1 MGATVQLESSH
12 VFRCPLH
19 EQKPWPN
26 LSILAHGSYFTF
38 DDSILFSPSQVWV
51 LGVNSE
57 AELHTSSGLP
67 GMDLHHLHCSPA
79 SV

>member
-1 MGATVQLESSH
+1 MQLEHPIHCGYVGNLPMGASVQLESSH

-38 DDSILFSPSQVWV
+38 DDSILFPPSQV
-51 LGVNSE
+51 GF
-57 AELHTSSGLP
+57 
-67 GMDLHHLHCSPA
+67 
-79 SV
+79 